1 MGIQAVVVFIGL
13 VFALAI
19 GVVAG
24 TWYASSRLAGWLA
37 IGSVPVLWGLLYFIE
52 RVIGRDIWHYTAPY
66 PYWSMQ
72 TAGKNGETV
81 AQGAPG
87 RSETVVPT
95 QQIRLAA

>member
-1 MGIQAVVVFIGL
+1 MGIQAVAVFIGL
-13 VFALAI
+13 LFALGI

-24 TWYASSRLAGWLA
+24 TCYASSRLAGWLA

-81 AQGAPG
+81 AQDAPR